1 MTEQGVVPYKPAH
14 GLEANLALPVVKLHD
29 VLEELGMAGPV
40 TPAEEL
46 VGRTFQIRKAKPFA
60 SRFDDEAHA
69 YYCVCVDPAT
79 GEKFA
84 TVLGGMAV
92 VEILDAYIAAGQKS
106 PLEVTLGHNEGGRFE
121 GYYTLE

>member
-1 MTEQGVVPYKPAH
+1 MTEQGVVPYKPAK
-14 GLEANLALPVVKLHD
+14 GLDADLALPVIQLHA
-29 VLEELGMAGPV
+29 VLEELGMAGPA

-46 VGRTFQIRKAKPFA
+46 IGRTFQIRKAKPFQ

-92 VEILDAYIAAGQKS
+92 VEILDAYVAAGQKAA
-106 PLEVTLGHNEGGRFE
+106 LEVTLGHVEGGAFG